1 MGATVPKNLGHL
13 FSKKPILHL
22 SRHPFLRVPTLTVK
36 LMNLFSVKTYLIL
49 ALLIACTSNSLE
61 AKTYLTPIQAEK
73 VCFPAADKF
82 EWKTHR
88 YTRDEIQKIYDA
100 SGLKVIDPGLWYCTA
115 YKDNKVVGVI
125 AFDRCIGKHL
135 FIDFVIAITPEGR
148 VKQVEI
154 LNYRESWGYE
164 VRREGWRNQFVG
176 KDTAAKLDHNN
187 GISNISGATLSC
199 RGVTRGVKRICH
211 TWGIVMRPALV
222 AAGRLPKQ

>member
-1 MGATVPKNLGHL
+1 M

-22 SRHPFLRVPTLTVK
+22 SRHTVFAGAGFTLKFMKSLVA
-36 LMNLFSVKTYLIL
+36 KTYLIL
-49 ALLIACTSNSLE
+49 AVVIVFTSNYSLE
-61 AKTYLTPIQAEK
+61 AKTYLTPTQAEK
-73 VCFPAADKF
+73 VCFPTADKF

-88 YTRDEIQKIYDA
+88 YSRDEIQKIYDT

-199 RGVTRGVKRICH
+199 RGVARGVKRICH
-211 TWGIVMRPALV
+211 TWGVVVRPALV

>member
-1 MGATVPKNLGHL
+1 M
-13 FSKKPILHL
+13 
-22 SRHPFLRVPTLTVK
+22 RVPALPLK
-36 LMNLFSVKTYLIL
+36 LMKLLVVKTYLIL
-49 ALLIACTSNSLE
+49 AVVIVFTSNYSVE
-61 AKTYLTPIQAEK
+61 AKTYLTPTQAEK
-73 VCFPAADKF
+73 VCFPTADKF

-88 YTRDEIQKIYDA
+88 YSRDEIQKIYDA

-135 FIDFVIAITPEGR
+135 FIDFVIAITPDGR

-187 GISNISGATLSC
+187 GITNISGATLSC
-199 RGVTRGVKRICH
+199 RGVARGVKRICH
-211 TWGIVMRPALV
+211 TWGVVVRPALV

>member
-1 MGATVPKNLGHL
+1 MRRTTRLTLVLTIIVL
-13 FSKKPILHL
+13 PIL
-22 SRHPFLRVPTLTVK
+22 
-36 LMNLFSVKTYLIL
+36 
-49 ALLIACTSNSLE
+49 SLH
-61 AKTYLTPIQAEK
+61 AKTYLTPKQAETI
-73 VCFPAADKF
+73 CFPSADKF

-88 YTRDEIQKIYDA
+88 YSRGEIQKIYDS

-115 YKDNKVVGVI
+115 YKDNQVIGVI

-135 FIDFVIAITPEGR
+135 YIDFVIAITPDGK

-176 KDTAAKLDHNN
+176 KDTHSKLDHKN

-199 RGVTRGVKRICH
+199 RGVARGVKRICH
-211 TWGIVMRPALV
+211 TWNIVVRPALV
-222 AAGRLPKQ
+222 AAGRLPQQ